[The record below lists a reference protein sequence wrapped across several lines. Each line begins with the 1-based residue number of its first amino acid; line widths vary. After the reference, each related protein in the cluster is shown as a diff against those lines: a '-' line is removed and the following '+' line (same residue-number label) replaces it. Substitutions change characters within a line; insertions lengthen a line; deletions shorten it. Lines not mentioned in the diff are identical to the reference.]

1 MSIIRTALPILVELV
16 DLVNSVIIFLSQMFL
31 FRWLTFL
38 LLGFQTGILK
48 FFDQILLHET

>member
-38 LLGFQTGILK
+38 LLGSQTGILK